1 MRTKMLFLWF
11 ILALVAT
18 TASMAGNRVS
28 VLHNGYVTPI
38 DGYEFLPGATDSGK
52 RKVGSTVTLVEGKN
66 TYLIADP
73 GMAAKGAWP
82 KILAE
87 LALRGTLVSLR
98 PRGRT
103 APHAPHNKRKSI

>member
-1 MRTKMLFLWF
+1 MRTNILFLWF

-18 TASMAGNRVS
+18 SASMAGNRVS

-38 DGYEFLPGATDSGK
+38 DGYEFLPGATDIGK

-73 GMAAKGAWP
+73 GMAAK
-82 KILAE
+82 
-87 LALRGTLVSLR
+87 AL
-98 PRGRT
+98 GR
-103 APHAPHNKRKSI
+103 KL